1 MSVFLFCAAMEL
13 CACHMHMCILM
24 STDITTTEATFPKGN
39 EEETENLTLG
49 RQKVP
54 TLLNSEK
61 KPTAQGAKAVYIIIL
76 INLFLYVSLV
86 LL

>member
-13 CACHMHMCILM
+13 CACHVHMCILT
-24 STDITTTEATFPKGN
+24 STDITTIEATFPKGN

-49 RQKVP
+49 CQKVP

-61 KPTAQGAKAVYIIIL
+61 NNCTGGEGCLHQHSDKP
-76 INLFLYVSLV
+76 FSLC
-86 LL
+86 

>member
-1 MSVFLFCAAMEL
+1 
-13 CACHMHMCILM
+13 M
-24 STDITTTEATFPKGN
+24 STDITTIEATFPKGN

-61 KPTAQGAKAVYIIIL
+61 TTAQGAKAVYIIIL